1 MTETP
6 CSLNVFAVPPV
17 ERISTPVCAKPFA
30 NETTPVLSET
40 LTIALLIFPIC
51 SPPNTKFEYRNPKQ
65 ISHGQLATP
74 ACGRQARTMKTPLP
88 PPPPPRG
95 RGRGEGPYSAFSNP
109 HSAFQNPSSSPTRI
123 MRISVKEGFRSW
135 MTITLQIRLGELQ
148 STHFP
153 TLAQGTSIFSRLAFS
168 GAAKFFIL

>member
-40 LTIALLIFPIC
+40 LTIALLIFPIS

-65 ISHGQLATP
+65 ISHGQLSTP
-74 ACGRQARTMKTPLP
+74 ACGRQARTMKIPLDP
-88 PPPPPRG
+88 PFTKGDNYPSLWQREVW
-95 RGRGEGPYSAFSNP
+95 RDLKKLFSKEMLL
-109 HSAFQNPSSSPTRI
+109 RI
-123 MRISVKEGFRSW
+123 NDKARREIER
-135 MTITLQIRLGELQ
+135 
-148 STHFP
+148 
-153 TLAQGTSIFSRLAFS
+153 
-168 GAAKFFIL
+168 